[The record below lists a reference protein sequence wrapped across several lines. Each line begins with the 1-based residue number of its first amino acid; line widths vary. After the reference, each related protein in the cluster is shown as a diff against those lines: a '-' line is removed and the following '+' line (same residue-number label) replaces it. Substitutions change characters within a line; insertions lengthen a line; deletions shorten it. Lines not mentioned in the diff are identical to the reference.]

1 MSKNEKKKTPNCNQ
15 NPFIYKNI
23 HLSVSTA
30 AGITVGEEANLWQ
43 GAAGNGKGASRI
55 GKDKLC
61 ESSGHPT
68 LPKMK
73 ELRST
78 YLV

>member
-43 GAAGNGKGASRI
+43 GQLVTARRHLEQARI
-55 GKDKLC
+55 
-61 ESSGHPT
+61 SSVNQVGTQPS
-68 LPKMK
+68 PK
-73 ELRST
+73 
-78 YLV
+78 